1 MIRFIAGLSL
11 LCAMPLLYDEG
22 MIAVVVGIV
31 GMILFAY
38 GLVNVANR
46 EMENGD

>member
-11 LCAMPLLYDEG
+11 LCAMPLLYDEE
-22 MIAVVVGIV
+22 MIAVVVGIAGV
-31 GMILFAY
+31 IVFAY